1 METEGGGPD
10 PPKEGTRPPDE
21 ERTRPTIEVESESAA
36 GEEASPGGSPGGSQ
50 TASHDGGSGQE
61 LPNVSR
67 GSLPSTTIQA
77 VHRQSACARAE
88 PSPRQPLT
96 RRTAGR
102 R

>member
-21 ERTRPTIEVESESAA
+21 ERTRTTIEVESESAA

-67 GSLPSTTIQA
+67 GSLPSTTIYQHYNIMVRAAQA
-77 VHRQSACARAE
+77 
-88 PSPRQPLT
+88 SPDSV
-96 RRTAGR
+96 GFG
-102 R
+102 